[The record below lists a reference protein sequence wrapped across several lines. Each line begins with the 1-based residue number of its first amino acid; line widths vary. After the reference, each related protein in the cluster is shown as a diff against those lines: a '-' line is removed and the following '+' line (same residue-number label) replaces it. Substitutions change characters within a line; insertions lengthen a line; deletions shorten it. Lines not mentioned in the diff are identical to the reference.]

1 MTLRLSQRIGFSGS
15 SMTNLSTTS
24 PSNSAPS
31 SPVSSPSNVSTPSS
45 RSSSKHRRFS
55 LNGLNLRFED
65 SPKSSLSK
73 SDSVLH
79 VARSADFIS
88 LHIDHDFVETALI
101 LVPESL
107 QDFEPAQLALFIQA
121 VREMGSTCR
130 VSTGMFVLGKSLY
143 IFPENSIKEQFRW
156 VFYTD
161 NKLGHNLFRLLEVI
175 AMSDC
180 SFGLSETIFSLE
192 L

>member
-1 MTLRLSQRIGFSGS
+1 M
-15 SMTNLSTTS
+15 
-24 PSNSAPS
+24 
-31 SPVSSPSNVSTPSS
+31 
-45 RSSSKHRRFS
+45 
-55 LNGLNLRFED
+55 
-65 SPKSSLSK
+65 
-73 SDSVLH
+73 
-79 VARSADFIS
+79 
-88 LHIDHDFVETALI
+88 ETALI

-143 IFPENSIKEQFRW
+143 IFPENSTKEQFRW